1 MTEDLK
7 PVPRSCS
14 LRSTQLT
21 ASSASTGSSN
31 AFEPACFGEWVYWQR
46 DSERN
51 PECWTKVFA
60 VVAKDDASICL
71 YQCEDMSNRTLV
83 CRRAMGSVT
92 VEGNRRR
99 LKLVDAQGTV
109 VMRLWLLNHTNH
121 ELWKTCLQSAVQ
133 VAALTP
139 PPFQSTP
146 SSRSNSSSSPHD
158 SQSIMPRMSLVSLRR
173 YHETHGTRV
182 SKRSIVKAVCRDAIA
197 QIRGRLQGMA
207 ER

>member
-1 MTEDLK
+1 MPGSVK

-21 ASSASTGSSN
+21 TSSDSTGTSSSY
-31 AFEPACFGEWVYWQR
+31 EPACFGEWVYWQR
-46 DSERN
+46 DSERH

-60 VVAKDDASICL
+60 VITRDDASICL
-71 YQCEDMSNRTLV
+71 YQCENMSSRTLV
-83 CRRAMGSVT
+83 CRHRMWSVT

-99 LKLVDAQGTV
+99 LKLVDAQGSV
-109 VMRLWLLNHTNH
+109 IMRLWLLNHANH

-139 PPFQSTP
+139 PPSMQSNTG
-146 SSRSNSSSSPHD
+146 NATHNN
-158 SQSIMPRMSLVSLRR
+158 SQSIVSGMSLASLRR
-173 YHETHGTRV
+173 YHETQGTRV
-182 SKRSIVKAVCRDAIA
+182 SKRSIVKAVCRDAVA
-197 QIRGRLQGMA
+197 QIRGRLQGVA